1 MLWSKLEF
9 GQIPNLS
16 SQNWNS
22 VKFRICPVKIG
33 THPHPQTGIPIL
45 AGQIRNLT
53 EFQF

>member
-22 VKFRICPVKIG
+22 SFDRTKLEFDGITTNVNEVSKI
-33 THPHPQTGIPIL
+33 
-45 AGQIRNLT
+45 
-53 EFQF
+53 

>member
-22 VKFRICPVKIG
+22 SFD
-33 THPHPQTGIPIL
+33 
-45 AGQIRNLT
+45 QIKL
-53 EFQF
+53 ESQY